1 MDNKKI
7 LIIED
12 DTDMGFIMSV
22 QLKEAGYSTDIAASC
37 EEALTYLKQQKIPD
51 LILLDEMLTDGK
63 GSELCTVIRR
73 FTLNPIIFIS
83 CMSDPQTMVE
93 ALKNGGDDYVVKP
106 VNMEVL
112 LARIESQLRRSI
124 QYKDIQVEKISENS
138 ILYFRQ
144 FAVEKSTHFVWRVD
158 GNGKRRERIHLSPIE
173 YKLLISFIE
182 HANELMTYEEL
193 YQYIWEADDLGDV
206 RTVMVHVSNLRK
218 KINYKNT
225 DMIHTVRGAGYLF
238 NDV

>member
-1 MDNKKI
+1 MDNRKI
-7 LIIED
+7 LIVED
-12 DTDMGFIMSV
+12 DMDMGFIMSV
-22 QLKEAGYSTDIAASC
+22 QLKEAGYNTDIAVNC
-37 EEALTYLKQQKIPD
+37 EEALAYLKQQKIPD
-51 LILLDEMLTDGK
+51 LILLDEMLPDGK
-63 GSELCTVIRR
+63 GSELCAEIRR

-83 CMSDPQTMVE
+83 CMSDQQTMVH

-124 QYKDIQVEKISENS
+124 HYKDRQPEKLPENT

-144 FAVEKSTHFVWRVD
+144 FAVEKRTHFVWRVD
-158 GNGKRRERIHLSPIE
+158 GNGNRRERIHLSPIE

-182 HANELMTYEEL
+182 HPNELITYEEL

-218 KINYKNT
+218 KINYRNT